1 MNSWKTIDSRTV
13 LDLSPRLVVQLH
25 TVQLPDGQ
33 TIPDWSWIIT
43 PDYVNVLAVTDA
55 GLFLCFTQT
64 KYAFQGT
71 SLAPIGGYVSSG
83 ENPLDAAKRELLEEA
98 GYSSDEWLGLG
109 SFCVDGNRGA
119 GNAHL
124 FLATN
129 CHCVQEPSEPDLE
142 EQVLRLLPRREV
154 ASALLAGQFKALS
167 WSATVA
173 LALLHS
179 SESLSTQQRTC
190 TPNPKDLP

>member
-1 MNSWKTIDSRTV
+1 MNSWKKIDSRTA

-55 GLFLCFTQT
+55 GLFLCFLQT

-71 SLAPIGGYVSSG
+71 SLAPIGGYVASG

-98 GYSSDEWLGLG
+98 GYASDEWLGLG
-109 SFCVDGNRGA
+109 TFCVDGNRGA

-129 CHCVQEPSEPDLE
+129 CRCVQQPSEPDLE
-142 EQVLRLLPRREV
+142 DQVLQLLPRREV
-154 ASALLAGQFKALS
+154 ASALFAGQFKALS

-173 LALLHS
+173 LALRHS
-179 SESLSTQQRTC
+179 SEQVSAQ
-190 TPNPKDLP
+190 